1 MLEELH
7 ASYTAK
13 LPGLYEEKFELG
25 YWSRY
30 AEGERNTINGLK
42 LSSEDGL
49 ELTYN
54 TELVELVREEARVRP
69 VPTREGPSEV
79 ASIAGEEA

>member
-1 MLEELH
+1 MLAELH
-7 ASYTAK
+7 ASYTGK

-25 YWSRY
+25 YWSKY
-30 AEGERNTINGLK
+30 AEGERNAINGLK

-54 TELVELVREEARVRP
+54 TELVELVRVRP

-79 ASIAGEEA
+79 ASVAGEEA